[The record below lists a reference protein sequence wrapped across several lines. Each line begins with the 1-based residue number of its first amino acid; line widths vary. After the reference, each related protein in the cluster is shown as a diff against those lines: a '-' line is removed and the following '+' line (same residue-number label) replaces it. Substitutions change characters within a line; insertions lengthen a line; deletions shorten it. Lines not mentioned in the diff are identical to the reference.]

1 MKLSL
6 GFKGDSLSVIN
17 VQRPDE
23 VMETKIRQELE
34 AKYGSP
40 TLDNGRKDEQ
50 CIYRNGNS
58 FTLKSGVMSVR
69 WKDDKTSTT
78 TDLNLVRCQSCPS
91 NFSSGM
97 VSSQPSRS
105 LSIQRRP
112 APAKASG
119 LF

>member
-1 MKLSL
+1 MTP
-6 GFKGDSLSVIN
+6 GSVLLVIQH

-40 TLDNGRKDEQ
+40 TLDDGRKDEQ

-69 WKDDKTSTT
+69 WKDDETSTT
-78 TDLNLVRCQSCPS
+78 TDLNLVHCQSCPS
-91 NFSSGM
+91 NLSSGM
-97 VSSQPSRS
+97 VSTQPSRS